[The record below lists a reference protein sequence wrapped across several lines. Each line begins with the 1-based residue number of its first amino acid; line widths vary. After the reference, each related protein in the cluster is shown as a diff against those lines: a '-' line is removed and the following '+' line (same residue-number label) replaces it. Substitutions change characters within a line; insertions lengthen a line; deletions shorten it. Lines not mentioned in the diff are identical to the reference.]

1 LSAATE
7 RQPPA
12 LRIELRASRTL
23 AIALT
28 GAHALAAG
36 AVLAS
41 VPGLHWGL
49 LAAAVLAANTC
60 WTLKRHALLLAP
72 CALTSLELRAECD
85 CRATQRD
92 GRSAECRIRGSSY
105 VSAWLIVLHL
115 CEPGR
120 RFDRR
125 VALFPDGVGSER
137 FRRLRVR
144 LRWCN
149 ADSADIAGGDPP
161 I

>member
-1 LSAATE
+1 MSAAIE
-7 RQPPA
+7 RQPPP

-23 AIALT
+23 AFALA

-36 AVLAS
+36 AVAAS
-41 VPGLHWGL
+41 VPALYWGL
-49 LAAAVLAANTC
+49 LAGAGLVASAC
-60 WTLKRHALLLAP
+60 WTIRRHALLLAP
-72 CALTSLELRAECD
+72 SAVTSLELRAECE

-92 GRSAECRIRGSSY
+92 GTGAECRIRGSSY
-105 VSAWLIVLHL
+105 VALWLIVLHL

-125 VALFPDGVGSER
+125 IALFPDSAGAER

-149 ADSADIAGGDPP
+149 AESADIAARDPP